1 MRISQNGV
9 TVSLF
14 LVLPLIVRARKHHDE
29 SDEYGD
35 NGGGYDAS
43 SNAEDND
50 MGSGYGMNGSEDQ
63 GDMGY
68 TVSNVND
75 GYRNGIKWISP
86 SSGDILPS
94 GGSLTVTW
102 SSPRPIY
109 SPSFSLC
116 TSTSGT
122 STAADCGNENW
133 PDVKDNG
140 DGTYSA
146 IVTMPVISQSIEKL
160 YLSMNN
166 PTNKGRTFNSP
177 VFGVQG
183 DSGVP
188 NAYVAS
194 PFNPTTA
201 VIPTPMLTASS
212 LSLTNAI
219 GDELAGTGTG
229 TASETIPVVTSP
241 LTLSSTVAIPIS
253 GSTVKVDPTV
263 MKSIATSLTPTIM
276 ATPTI
281 YSNTPIIQAPLQ
293 ATYSYPYSYTQPTQL
308 SANANANPNANN
320 MTANEQPSKP
330 NIKAIA
336 LPISICG
343 LILIAALIFCARS
356 RVFRK
361 TGLGKDVENDW
372 QSVIKQKAAA
382 ASSLAIAPS
391 ESKGGVEVRERIE
404 VVADG
409 VGVVPTLGYRG
420 RQYSREYEN
429 GRSLSREERFTQV
442 PKVDYER
449 RGSRNQRFMYDE
461 RDRGGGRDRRHKHR
475 HRERRE
481 LGSERERDESYY
493 YTYPSDRSRRSS
505 ARDVYDN
512 DSGRSQGYYSTNRR
526 SSGGI
531 GGIYDREYPYEQ
543 TSRTYGKSSSGR
555 PSIAPRESYCAP
567 LSNPYDP
574 PTPTKRT
581 SRPLPEP
588 IIRSSTN
595 SSTRS
600 NMYDHHH
607 QEEVMMPRQKT
618 LPHLS
623 GGLRD
628 DRDPSSYVGDG
639 GRRASRGRGES
650 GRERELVSDAEAGW
664 EMDLANQ
671 GRYVTGEEGMGEL
684 YESLRRAIQR
694 G

>member
-1 MRISQNGV
+1 MRIFQNEM

-14 LVLPLIVRARKHHDE
+14 LILTLAIQARKNHDIPDGYE
-29 SDEYGD
+29 DD
-35 NGGGYDAS
+35 GGEYDAS
-43 SNAEDND
+43 SDSEDND
-50 MGSGYGMNGSEDQ
+50 LGSGSGYATNGSDDH

-68 TVSNVND
+68 TGSSEND
-75 GYRNGIKWISP
+75 GYQNGIKWISP

-94 GGSLTVTW
+94 GQALTVTW
-102 SSPRPIY
+102 SSPQPIY

-116 TSTSGT
+116 TSTSST
-122 STAADCGNENW
+122 STAADCGNESW
-133 PDVKDNG
+133 PNVKDNE

-146 IVTMPVISQSIEKL
+146 IVIMPVISQSIEKL

-177 VFGVQG
+177 VFGVEG

-194 PFNPTTA
+194 PLNPTTA
-201 VIPTPMLTASS
+201 VIPTSMPTASS
-212 LSLTNAI
+212 PSLTDAI
-219 GDELAGTGTG
+219 GDELAGTGT
-229 TASETIPVVTSP
+229 ASATIPVFTSP

-253 GSTVKVDPTV
+253 GSTVKVKPTV
-263 MKSIATSLTPTIM
+263 MKSIATSITPTIM

-281 YSNTPIIQAPLQ
+281 YSNTPTIQAPLQ
-293 ATYSYPYSYTQPTQL
+293 ATYSYPYSYTQPPQL

-372 QSVIKQKAAA
+372 QSVIKEKAAA
-382 ASSLAIAPS
+382 ASSLAVAPS
-391 ESKGGVEVRERIE
+391 GSKGGVEVRERKE

-409 VGVVPTLGYRG
+409 IGVVPILGYRG

-481 LGSERERDESYY
+481 REIERERDESY

-505 ARDVYDN
+505 ARDDYDN
-512 DSGRSQGYYSTNRR
+512 FSGRSRGYYSTNRR

-543 TSRTYGKSSSGR
+543 SSSSYGKSSCGR

-595 SSTRS
+595 SFARS
-600 NMYDHHH
+600 NMYDHHL

-628 DRDPSSYVGDG
+628 DRDLPSNVGGGG
-639 GRRASRGRGES
+639 GRERRGRGES
-650 GRERELVSDAEAGW
+650 GREREFESDTEAGW

-671 GRYVTGEEGMGEL
+671 GRYFTGEEGMGEL

>member
-1 MRISQNGV
+1 MRIFQNGM
-9 TVSLF
+9 TVSPF
-14 LVLPLIVRARKHHDE
+14 LILTLAVQARKNHDE
-29 SDEYGD
+29 PDGYGD
-35 NGGGYDAS
+35 DGGEYDAS
-43 SNAEDND
+43 SYSEDND
-50 MGSGYGMNGSEDQ
+50 LGLGSGYGTNGSGDQ

-68 TVSNVND
+68 TGSSEND
-75 GYRNGIKWISP
+75 GYQNGIKWISP

-94 GGSLTVTW
+94 GQALTVTW
-102 SSPRPIY
+102 SSPQPIY

-122 STAADCGNENW
+122 STAADCGNESW
-133 PDVKDNG
+133 PNVKDNE

-177 VFGVQG
+177 VFGVEG
-183 DSGVP
+183 DSGAP

-194 PFNPTTA
+194 PLNPTTA
-201 VIPTPMLTASS
+201 VIPTSMPTDSS

-219 GDELAGTGTG
+219 GDELAGTGT
-229 TASETIPVVTSP
+229 ASATISVFTSP
-241 LTLSSTVAIPIS
+241 LTLGSTVAIPTS
-253 GSTVKVDPTV
+253 SSTVKVKSTV
-263 MKSIATSLTPTIM
+263 MKGIATSLTPTIM

-281 YSNTPIIQAPLQ
+281 YSNTPTIQAPLQ
-293 ATYSYPYSYTQPTQL
+293 ATYSYPFSYTQPTQL
-308 SANANANPNANN
+308 SANANANANPNANN

-343 LILIAALIFCARS
+343 LILIAALIFCTRS

-372 QSVIKQKAAA
+372 QSVIKEKAAA
-382 ASSLAIAPS
+382 ASSLAVAPS
-391 ESKGGVEVRERIE
+391 ESKGGVKVRERKE

-420 RQYSREYEN
+420 RKHLREYEN

-442 PKVDYER
+442 PKVVYER
-449 RGSRNQRFMYDE
+449 RGIRNQRFMYDE
-461 RDRGGGRDRRHKHR
+461 SDRGGGRDRRHKHR

-481 LGSERERDESYY
+481 REIERERERDESY

-505 ARDVYDN
+505 ARDDYN
-512 DSGRSQGYYSTNRR
+512 NGSGRSRGYYSTNRR

-543 TSRTYGKSSSGR
+543 SSRSYGKSSSGR
-555 PSIAPRESYCAP
+555 PSMAPRESYCAP

-581 SRPLPEP
+581 NRPLPEP

-595 SSTRS
+595 SSTGS

-607 QEEVMMPRQKT
+607 QEEIMMPLQKT

-628 DRDPSSYVGDG
+628 DRDLPSNVGGG
-639 GRRASRGRGES
+639 GRRERRGRGES
-650 GRERELVSDAEAGW
+650 GRDREFESDTEAGW

-671 GRYVTGEEGMGEL
+671 G
-684 YESLRRAIQR
+684 AIQR